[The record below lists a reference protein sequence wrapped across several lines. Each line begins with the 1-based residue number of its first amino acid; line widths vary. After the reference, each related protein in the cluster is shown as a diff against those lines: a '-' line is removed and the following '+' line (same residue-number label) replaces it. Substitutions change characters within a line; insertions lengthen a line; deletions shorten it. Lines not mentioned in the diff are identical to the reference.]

1 MRPSEA
7 SIPAASFIPLPSNQ
21 RRVNTDQEPE
31 QRVTKRPPR
40 ESDGLDVTM
49 EPATGLEPA
58 TGSLQNCY
66 ATIASCR
73 HTKVR
78 VEPLYDNNPDSQSS
92 SHKRYNHQHQDRAEH
107 VTHPNT
113 AEGIRDA
120 PIGSY
125 AFRLSHRPA
134 FIIVNAKQMHRCS
147 CFTHRNRTVNRS
159 CRTAA
164 GIWLYWFAA
173 RIRHP
178 SNAIPLLEC
187 YD

>member
-1 MRPSEA
+1 MDDLPDRSRFHARIDIGLARGDARLRLLGCETKRSLYPSSLVHSASLQPKPRQYRPRA
-7 SIPAASFIPLPSNQ
+7 
-21 RRVNTDQEPE
+21 E
-31 QRVTKRPPR
+31 QRATKRPPQ

-92 SHKRYNHQHQDRAEH
+92 SHKRYNHQHQDTAEH

-113 AEGIRDA
+113 AEGIWDLPHRFLRVSLK
-120 PIGSY
+120 PS
-125 AFRLSHRPA
+125 LS
-134 FIIVNAKQMHRCS
+134 FIILNA
-147 CFTHRNRTVNRS
+147 N
-159 CRTAA
+159 
-164 GIWLYWFAA
+164 
-173 RIRHP
+173 
-178 SNAIPLLEC
+178 
-187 YD
+187 

>member
-1 MRPSEA
+1 
-7 SIPAASFIPLPSNQ
+7 
-21 RRVNTDQEPE
+21 
-31 QRVTKRPPR
+31 
-40 ESDGLDVTM
+40 M

-78 VEPLYDNNPDSQSS
+78 VELLYDNNPDSQSS

-120 PIGSY
+120 PVGSY

-134 FIIVNAKQMHRCS
+134 FIIVNANKCTMLLFYASQP
-147 CFTHRNRTVNRS
+147 NRK
-159 CRTAA
+159 
-164 GIWLYWFAA
+164 
-173 RIRHP
+173 
-178 SNAIPLLEC
+178 PLLSNCRRYLVILVRGKNPLSIER
-187 YD
+187 DISFGVL